1 LLVRKTLTA
10 VATFTLLASVWLSI
24 MNLVLHHPGYQRQA
38 IVFALFILQS
48 GLTLLM
54 LAERVAWIR
63 LIVLVGALGIC
74 YAGWTAVAVQLGR
87 SSIGQAQPQ
96 AQHFEGYAL
105 LIGLALAVQGVL
117 TILRWLPRHL
127 PRPNA

>member
-1 LLVRKTLTA
+1 MRKPLTIL
-10 VATFTLLASVWLSI
+10 ATCTLLASIWLSI
-24 MNLVLHHPGYQRQA
+24 MNLVLHHPGYERQA
-38 IVFALFILQS
+38 IVFALFLVQS
-48 GLTLLM
+48 GLTLLL

-63 LIVLVGALGIC
+63 LIVFVGGLGIF

-87 SSIGQAQPQ
+87 SSIGHAQPQ
-96 AQHFEGYAL
+96 VQHFEGYAL
-105 LIGLALAVQGVL
+105 LIGLALAVQGGM